1 MFSSSSGASEKS
13 NSLIPDKTL
22 ALGIIKVLEI
32 KRSQKTNGEY
42 ARVEFVITEG
52 EYANRHIWS
61 IIMNPLDANNVNEA
75 NRAEGKS
82 DGAKMGLI
90 ALTRMF
96 EAAGLVDYTK
106 EGEYPEMVGKSFQEL
121 LAMLDGN
128 VVAFKVKV
136 AKGTGGYEDKN
147 EIAEYLSP
155 NPGSG
160 SVVGWRK
167 LHADAASNLGHQ
179 IQSNPVAPKAAFV
192 PGPAQQ
198 APKTGLNNGPTWLKR
213 PGGNP
218 Y

>member
-13 NSLIPDKTL
+13 SSLIPDKTL

-61 IIMNPLDANNVNEA
+61 IIMNPLDQNNVNAA

-106 EGEYPEMVGKSFQEL
+106 EGEYPQMVGKSFQEL

-160 SVVGWRK
+160 SVIGWRK
-167 LHADAASNLGHQ
+167 LHEEATGNQAH
-179 IQSNPVAPKAAFV
+179 SNPVAAKPTFV
-192 PGPAQQ
+192 AGPAQQ

-218 Y
+218 F

>member
-13 NSLIPDKTL
+13 NSLIPNGTL
-22 ALGIIKVLEI
+22 AFGIIKVLEI

-42 ARVEFVITEG
+42 ARIELIITDG

-61 IIMNPLDANNVNEA
+61 IIMSPLDRNNVNEA
-75 NRAEGKS
+75 NRKEGKA
-82 DGAKMGLI
+82 DGAKMGLV

-106 EGEYPEMVGKSFQEL
+106 EGEYPQMVGKSFQEL
-121 LAMLDGN
+121 LTMLDGST
-128 VVAFKVKV
+128 VGFKVKV
-136 AKGTGGYEDKN
+136 AKGTEGYEDKN

-160 SVVGWRK
+160 SVAGWRK
-167 LHADAASNLGHQ
+167 LAADGAAHIGQQ
-179 IQSNPVAPKAAFV
+179 IENMPVVKPTFVAGPSQSAAPKAGSS
-192 PGPAQQ
+192 GPS
-198 APKTGLNNGPTWLKR
+198 WLKR

-218 Y
+218 F

>member
-13 NSLIPDKTL
+13 NSLIPKDTL
-22 ALGIIKVLEI
+22 AFGIVKVLEV

-42 ARVEFVITEG
+42 ARIELIITEG

-61 IIMNPLDANNVNEA
+61 IIMNPLDRNNVNEA
-75 NRAEGKS
+75 NRKEGKA
-82 DGAKMGLI
+82 DGAKMGLV

-106 EGEYPEMVGKSFQEL
+106 EGEYPQMVGKTFQEL
-121 LAMLDGN
+121 LSMLDGN
-128 VVAFKVKV
+128 TVAFKIKI
-136 AKGTGGYEDKN
+136 AKGSEGYEDKN

-160 SVVGWRK
+160 SVSGWRK
-167 LHADAASNLGHQ
+167 LAADGAAQIGHQ
-179 IQSNPVAPKAAFV
+179 IENTPVAKPTFV
-192 PGPAQQ
+192 AGPGQNA
-198 APKTGLNNGPTWLKR
+198 APKVGSSGPTWLKR

-218 Y
+218 F